1 MSNSKTEI
9 EMPKT
14 LGQASRL
21 SKERVGWNLG
31 QKILSKKKHNHF
43 IGYAFFQEFRIGL
56 EIKLRRRR
64 PKRAAHRPSLWL
76 R

>member
-21 SKERVGWNLG
+21 SKERVSWNLD
-31 QKILSKKKHNHF
+31 QKILSKKSTTVLSVMLF
-43 IGYAFFQEFRIGL
+43 SMDL
-56 EIKLRRRR
+56 E
-64 PKRAAHRPSLWL
+64 
-76 R
+76 